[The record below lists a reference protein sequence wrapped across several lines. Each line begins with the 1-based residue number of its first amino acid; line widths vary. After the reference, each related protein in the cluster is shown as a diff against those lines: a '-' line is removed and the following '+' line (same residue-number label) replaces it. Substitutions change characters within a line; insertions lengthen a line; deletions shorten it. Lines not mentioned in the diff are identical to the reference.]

1 MDKESKKHFETMRY
15 KILALAVIGIV
26 TTLVMHF
33 G

>member
-1 MDKESKKHFETMRY
+1 MDKESKKYFENMYY

-26 TTLVMHF
+26 ATLVMHF